1 MSIESLH
8 HVCNLLHF
16 QMYAGDGI
24 GIPAFSTVADIL
36 EVKIYPHNKIT
47 AAFIVTLILIM
58 LASGWSIEFKS
69 LLKFDVL
76 IPLGMVVGMG

>member
-1 MSIESLH
+1 
-8 HVCNLLHF
+8 
-16 QMYAGDGI
+16 MYAGDGV

-36 EVKIYPHNKIT
+36 EVKVSFIQIT